1 MPSSAAVVGCIQRL
15 RPPVLRHQAE
25 AQITIC
31 AKPGAHEAHMGRT
44 WGAHGAHM
52 GRTWAYARRT
62 PGAKKKLKSL
72 YLVVLADWGWG
83 RSN

>member
-1 MPSSAAVVGCIQRL
+1 VEGDALVSGRLNIQQL

-44 WGAHGAHM
+44 W
-52 GRTWAYARRT
+52 AYARRT
-62 PGAKKKLKSL
+62 PGAKRNFKIALMVQTV
-72 YLVVLADWGWG
+72 YFGHFPF
-83 RSN
+83 